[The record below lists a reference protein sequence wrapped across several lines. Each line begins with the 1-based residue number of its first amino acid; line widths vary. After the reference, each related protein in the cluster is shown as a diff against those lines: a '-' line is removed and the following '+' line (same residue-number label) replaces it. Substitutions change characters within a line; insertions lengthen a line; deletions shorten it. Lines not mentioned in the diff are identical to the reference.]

1 MTDTPPHT
9 PSLPLQSARFLT
21 LGKSFYSDVA
31 PVALTNPYRIALNEE
46 LARSLHVP
54 DALISS
60 FEAIPELS
68 GEQISSAQTPVATV
82 YSGHQFGVWA
92 GQLGDGRA
100 MLLGEMTD
108 SEGQR
113 QEIQLKG
120 AGETPYSRRA
130 DGRAVLRSSIREYL
144 CSEAMHG
151 LGIPTTRALH
161 LSGSKQYAMRE
172 QPETTAIVTR
182 VAPSFIRFGHF
193 EHFYYQGRIDELK
206 QLADFVLQHYYPQC
220 LYAENPYAELLGDVA
235 IRTARLVAQWQASG
249 FMHGVLNTDNM
260 SVLGL
265 TLDYGPFGF
274 MEAFNHDHICNHSD
288 HQGRYSY
295 RNQPAIGQWNV
306 FAFGQ
311 TLVPLINSVETTEQA
326 LDNYKSAFEQH
337 WQQLC
342 RAKFGLE
349 TVQEND
355 ANLFNQFFQLM
366 QDHRADFTL
375 SFRTLSHLKNEITTT
390 DDELFALFSGAQAL
404 PDWLQRYRERCL
416 TENRND
422 SERNAAMLAA
432 NPKYILRNYLAQ
444 IAIEKAQQDDFS
456 EIQRLHRILQNP
468 FAEQPEAE
476 AYASLPPDWA
486 GDLCVSCSS

>member
-1 MTDTPPHT
+1 MPDAPNEL
-9 PSLPLQSARFLT
+9 PSLPLQRARFLT
-21 LGKSFYSDVA
+21 LGKSFYSEVTPA
-31 PVALTNPYRIALNEE
+31 PLSKSYRILLNEP
-46 LARSLHVP
+46 LAKSLLIP
-54 DALISS
+54 DSLISS
-60 FEAIPELS
+60 EKAIAELT
-68 GEQISSAQTPVATV
+68 GDRISATQTPVATV

-100 MLLGEMTD
+100 MLLGELRD
-108 SEGQR
+108 NDGLQ

-151 LGIPTTRALH
+151 LGIHTTRALH

-206 QLADFVLQHYYPQC
+206 QLTDFVLQQYYPHC
-220 LYAENPYAELLGDVA
+220 LSEENPYAELLGEVA

-342 RAKFGLE
+342 CAKFGLE

-355 ANLFNQFFQLM
+355 ANLFNEFFQLM

-375 SFRTLSHLKNEITTT
+375 SFRTLSHLKIEKTAD

-404 PDWLQRYRERCL
+404 PDWLQRYRERCQR
-416 TENRND
+416 ENRND

-456 EIQRLHRILQNP
+456 EIDRLHRILQQP
-468 FAEQPEAE
+468 FAEQPESE
-476 AYASLPPDWA
+476 IYASLPPDWA